1 MRLQGVGII
10 FALIVL
16 PIILVMSYYIQL
28 EVDTLSLQKSY
39 DSKLLDSTYDAMSA
53 FEINTANEDLSTV
66 SDSLRTIV
74 EASSNVFITTL
85 ATNMGMSNASKS
97 MIEPYIPAILFTMY
111 DGYYI
116 CAPTRVPT
124 ILTDPDGNAV
134 AVGDLGVSKVSGGYA
149 YDSNDYTKSK
159 EWKEG
164 CGYTDPATQ
173 LNKYLGVGELHNISD
188 YGQLLYHTETNG
200 VYTTNIE
207 NAKMTTKNI
216 VKNYMP
222 YSARYQQGDTDVT
235 VNYTLD
241 NFLTIE
247 GTKDD
252 IYYSKSGYLL
262 PHNAISV
269 AVKKADG
276 SSLDVLT
283 FNQEQ
288 AQKEIESGNY
298 EVTVTIADVNNET
311 TKITADNVNVDV
323 LTKEIEMYK
332 NDIRDLRNISDLDSM
347 QTIKD
352 LLTKIYQRADVTNHG
367 MPTSNTDYDSAYE
380 KRDLTIQD
388 LNRAINRKQYELDKV
403 SAIVYYVKG
412 TIFSSWLN
420 KEFHDLKETSIVEIS
435 GQEYKV
441 ANNDFAK
448 DDVIYQFS
456 DDVNIFDLEGL
467 DDDGNATEQ
476 ENVKA
481 VGVTEIHKSSAFY
494 THKHNV
500 IRNSIQYNLNLAMST
515 YNASAYISGYDYQ
528 MPIMQNDEWEQILNN
543 VSIVSFMQGISCGLK
558 TYNNYKVVSST
569 NNEIVVSPEHIY
581 YVEKSKF
588 NDEISEYHR
597 IDCVK
602 YFNEYVKGSKE
613 DLMSFSSKE
622 VKYDKQYDKNRFY
635 TYTYDH
641 MNLACYDCVND
652 YNNEKLNLFDKD
664 GENYIS
670 TINNDYDKNFR
681 DAYYIAIG
689 KERNNIYKMN
699 AVINSQGFQ
708 ILGVDS
714 ASSKN
719 TLKDI
724 KAIEIVFGSVQ
735 TTDKNENILSYKV
748 KVGNDYL
755 NDAVYSISSNA
766 SENQTMVVEVKP
778 DIDSASKVSKG
789 SLYFEV
795 QQENSTTIKK
805 GETNTEQSY
814 ASQDEY
820 RNAKND
826 ILKSYIKSIRV
837 IYK

>member
-1 MRLQGVGII
+1 MKLQGVGII

-85 ATNMGMSNASKS
+85 ATNLGMSNASKS
-97 MIEPYIPAILFTMY
+97 MVEPYIPAVLFTMY

-124 ILTDPDGNAV
+124 VLTDPDGNAV
-134 AVGDLGVSKVSGGYA
+134 AVGDLGVTKVSGGYA
-149 YDSNDYTKSK
+149 YNSELYTKSK
-159 EWKEG
+159 EWTQSSV
-164 CGYTDPATQ
+164 YDDPAA
-173 LNKYLGVGELHNISD
+173 NKNNYLGAGEIHNILD
-188 YGQLLYHTETNG
+188 YGQLLYHTDTDN
-200 VYTTNIE
+200 VYTTNLD

-222 YSARYQQGDTDVT
+222 YSARYQQDDIDIT

-241 NFLTIE
+241 NFLIVE
-247 GTKDD
+247 GTKGD

-262 PHNAISV
+262 PHNIV
-269 AVKKADG
+269 NVKVKRADG
-276 SSLDVLT
+276 SNVDILK

-288 AQKEIESGNY
+288 AQKEIETGNY
-298 EVTVTIADVNNET
+298 DVTVEINDSVNGV
-311 TKITADNVNVDV
+311 TKITANKVNVEV
-323 LTKEIEMYK
+323 LKQEIEMYK
-332 NDIRDLRNISDLDSM
+332 NDIRDLRNISDLDTM
-347 QTIKD
+347 QSIKD
-352 LLTKIYQRADVTNHG
+352 LLTKVYQRQDVNNHG
-367 MPTSNTDYDSAYE
+367 MPASNSDYDGAFQ
-380 KRDLTIQD
+380 RRDAAIADLTK
-388 LNRAINRKQYELDKV
+388 AINVKQYELDKV
-403 SAIVYYVKG
+403 SAIVYYTKG
-412 TIFSSWLN
+412 SIFSAWLDD
-420 KEFHDLKETSIVEIS
+420 EFSNLKETSIVEIS

-456 DDVNIFDLEGL
+456 EDVNIFDLRGL
-467 DDDGNATEQ
+467 DETGNKTEQ
-476 ENVKA
+476 EDVTIA
-481 VGVTEIHKSSAFY
+481 GATEIHKSSAFY

-569 NNEIVVSPEHIY
+569 NNEIVVRPEHIY
-581 YVEKSKF
+581 YIEKALF
-588 NDEISEYHR
+588 NDETSQYHR
-597 IDCVK
+597 IDCTK
-602 YFNEYVKGSKE
+602 YFKEYISGPRG

-641 MNLACYDCVND
+641 MNLACYDCIND
-652 YNNEKLNLFDKD
+652 YNNEKMSLFDPD
-664 GENYIS
+664 DPNYIS
-670 TINNDYDKNFR
+670 TINNTYDYKFTE
-681 DAYYIAIG
+681 AYYIAIG

-699 AVINSQGFQ
+699 AVINSQGFE
-708 ILGVDS
+708 IISSG
-714 ASSKN
+714 ASKKN
-719 TLKDI
+719 LKEI
-724 KAIEIVFGSVQ
+724 KALEVVFGSVK

-755 NDAVYSISSNA
+755 NDAVYSISSNS
-766 SENQTMVVEVKP
+766 SENQTMTIEVKP
-778 DIDSASKVSKG
+778 DISSSSTVSKG

-795 QQENSTTIKK
+795 QQENSTTVKK
-805 GETNTEQSY
+805 GEAESTTTY
-814 ASQDEY
+814 ASPEEY
-820 RNAKND
+820 RNAKNE
-826 ILKSYIKSIRV
+826 ILKSYIESIRV

>member
-1 MRLQGVGII
+1 MKLQGVGII

-74 EASSNVFITTL
+74 EASSNVFINTL
-85 ATNMGMSNASKS
+85 ATNLGMSNASKS
-97 MIEPYIPAILFTMY
+97 MVEPYIPAILFTMY

-124 ILTDPDGNAV
+124 VLTDPDGNAV
-134 AVGDLGVSKVSGGYA
+134 AVGDLGVTKVSSGYA
-149 YDSNDYTKSK
+149 YNPELYTKSK
-159 EWKEG
+159 EWNPESA
-164 CGYTDPATQ
+164 YDDPAGEM
-173 LNKYLGVGELHNISD
+173 NNYLGAGQIHNILD
-188 YGQLLYHTETNG
+188 YGQLLYYTNTDN
-200 VYTTNIE
+200 VYTTNLDE
-207 NAKMTTKNI
+207 AKMTTKNI

-222 YSARYQQGDTDVT
+222 YSARYQQDDIDIT

-241 NFLTIE
+241 NFLIVE
-247 GTKDD
+247 GTKGD

-262 PHNAISV
+262 PHNI
-269 AVKKADG
+269 VKVKVKRADG
-276 SSLDVLT
+276 SNVEILK

-298 EVTVTIADVNNET
+298 DVTVEINDSVNGV
-311 TKITADNVNVDV
+311 TKITANRVNVGV
-323 LTKEIEMYK
+323 LKQEIEMYK
-332 NDIRDLRNISDLDSM
+332 NDIRDLRNISDLDTM
-347 QTIKD
+347 QSIKD
-352 LLTKIYQRADVTNHG
+352 LLTKVYQRQDVNDYG
-367 MPTSNTDYDSAYE
+367 MPSSNSDYDGAFQRRDAAIS
-380 KRDLTIQD
+380 DLTK
-388 LNRAINRKQYELDKV
+388 AINVKQYELDKV
-403 SAIVYYVKG
+403 SAIVYYTKG
-412 TIFSSWLN
+412 SIFSAWLN
-420 KEFHDLKETSIVEIS
+420 DEFGNVKEKSIVEIS

-456 DDVNIFDLEGL
+456 EDISIFDLSGL
-467 DDDGNATEQ
+467 DESGNKTEQ
-476 ENVKA
+476 EDVTIA
-481 VGVTEIHKSSAFY
+481 GATEIHKSSTFY

-569 NNEIVVSPEHIY
+569 NNEIVVRPEHIY
-581 YVEKSKF
+581 YIEKALF
-588 NDEISEYHR
+588 NDETSQYHR
-597 IDCVK
+597 IDCTK
-602 YFNEYVKGSKE
+602 YFKEYVNGPRG

-641 MNLACYDCVND
+641 MNLACYDCIND
-652 YNNEKLNLFDKD
+652 YNNEKMSLFDPD
-664 GENYIS
+664 DPNYIS
-670 TINNDYDKNFR
+670 TINGTFDQNFR

-699 AVINSQGFQ
+699 AVVNSQGFE
-708 ILGVDS
+708 ILSSG
-714 ASSKN
+714 ASKKN
-719 TLKDI
+719 LKEI
-724 KAIEIVFGSVQ
+724 KALEVVFGSVK

-755 NDAVYSISSNA
+755 NDSVYSISSNS
-766 SENQTMVVEVKP
+766 SENQTMTIEVKP
-778 DIDSASKVSKG
+778 DINSASSVSEG

-795 QQENSTTIKK
+795 QQENSTTVKK
-805 GETNTEQSY
+805 GETESTSTY
-814 ASQDEY
+814 ASPEEY
-820 RNAKND
+820 RNAKSL
-826 ILKSYIKSIRV
+826 ILKSYIESIRV

>member
-1 MRLQGVGII
+1 MKLQGVGII

-74 EASSNVFITTL
+74 EASSNVFINTL
-85 ATNMGMSNASKS
+85 ATNLGMSNASKS
-97 MIEPYIPAILFTMY
+97 MVEPYIPAILFTMY

-124 ILTDPDGNAV
+124 VLTDPDGNAV
-134 AVGDLGVSKVSGGYA
+134 AVGDLGVTKVSSGYA
-149 YDSNDYTKSK
+149 YNPELYTKSK
-159 EWKEG
+159 EWTTKSV
-164 CGYTDPATQ
+164 YADPAGEI
-173 LNKYLGVGELHNISD
+173 NNYLGAGQIHNILD
-188 YGQLLYHTETNG
+188 YGQLLYYTDTDN
-200 VYTTNIE
+200 VYTTNLDQ
-207 NAKMTTKNI
+207 AKMTTKNI

-222 YSARYQQGDTDVT
+222 YSARYQQGDIDIT

-241 NFLTIE
+241 NFLIVE
-247 GTKDD
+247 GTKGD

-262 PHNAISV
+262 PHNI
-269 AVKKADG
+269 VKVKVKRADG
-276 SSLDVLT
+276 SNVEILK

-298 EVTVTIADVNNET
+298 DVTVEINDSVNGV
-311 TKITADNVNVDV
+311 TKITANRVNVGV
-323 LTKEIEMYK
+323 LKQEIEMYK
-332 NDIRDLRNISDLDSM
+332 NDIRDLRNITDLDTM
-347 QTIKD
+347 QSIKD
-352 LLTKIYQRADVTNHG
+352 LLTKVYQRQDVNDYG
-367 MPTSNTDYDSAYE
+367 MPSSNSDYDGAFQRRDAAIS
-380 KRDLTIQD
+380 DLTK
-388 LNRAINRKQYELDKV
+388 AINVKQYELDKV
-403 SAIVYYVKG
+403 SAIVYYTKG
-412 TIFSSWLN
+412 SIFSAWLN
-420 KEFHDLKETSIVEIS
+420 DEFGNVKENSIVEIS

-456 DDVNIFDLEGL
+456 EDISIFDLSGL
-467 DDDGNATEQ
+467 DESGNKTEQ
-476 ENVKA
+476 EDITIA
-481 VGVTEIHKSSAFY
+481 GATEIHKSSTFY

-569 NNEIVVSPEHIY
+569 NNEIVVRPEHIY
-581 YVEKSKF
+581 YIEKALF
-588 NDEISEYHR
+588 NDETSQYHR
-597 IDCVK
+597 IDCTK
-602 YFNEYVKGSKE
+602 YFKEYVNGPRG

-641 MNLACYDCVND
+641 MNLACYDCIND
-652 YNNEKLNLFDKD
+652 YNNEKMSLFDPD
-664 GENYIS
+664 DPNYIS
-670 TINNDYDKNFR
+670 TINGTFDQNFR

-699 AVINSQGFQ
+699 AVVNSQGFE
-708 ILGVDS
+708 ILSSG
-714 ASSKN
+714 ASKKN
-719 TLKDI
+719 LKEI
-724 KAIEIVFGSVQ
+724 KALEVVFGSVK

-755 NDAVYSISSNA
+755 NDSVYSISSNS
-766 SENQTMVVEVKP
+766 SENQTMTIEVKP
-778 DIDSASKVSKG
+778 DINSASSVSEG

-795 QQENSTTIKK
+795 QQENSTTVKK
-805 GETNTEQSY
+805 GETESTTTY
-814 ASQDEY
+814 ASPEEY
-820 RNAKND
+820 RNAKSL
-826 ILKSYIKSIRV
+826 ILKSYIESIRV

>member
-1 MRLQGVGII
+1 MKLQGVGII

-85 ATNMGMSNASKS
+85 ATNLGMSNASKS
-97 MIEPYIPAILFTMY
+97 MVEPYIPAVLFTMY

-124 ILTDPDGNAV
+124 VLTDPDGNAV
-134 AVGDLGVSKVSGGYA
+134 AVGDLGVTKVSGGYA
-149 YDSNDYTKSK
+149 YNSELYTKSK
-159 EWKEG
+159 EWTQSSV
-164 CGYTDPATQ
+164 YDDPAASK
-173 LNKYLGVGELHNISD
+173 NNYLGAGEIHNILD
-188 YGQLLYHTETNG
+188 YGQLLYHTDTDN
-200 VYTTNIE
+200 VYTTNLD

-222 YSARYQQGDTDVT
+222 YSARYQQDDIDIT

-241 NFLTIE
+241 NFLIVE
-247 GTKDD
+247 GTKGD

-262 PHNAISV
+262 PHNIV
-269 AVKKADG
+269 NVKVKRADG
-276 SSLDVLT
+276 SNVDILK

-288 AQKEIESGNY
+288 AQKEIETGNY
-298 EVTVTIADVNNET
+298 DVTVEINDSVNGV
-311 TKITADNVNVDV
+311 TKITANKVNVEV
-323 LTKEIEMYK
+323 LKQEIEMYK
-332 NDIRDLRNISDLDSM
+332 NDIRDLRNISDLDTM
-347 QTIKD
+347 QSIKD
-352 LLTKIYQRADVTNHG
+352 LLTKVYQRQDVNNHG
-367 MPTSNTDYDSAYE
+367 MPASNSDYDGAFQ
-380 KRDLTIQD
+380 RRDAAITDLTK
-388 LNRAINRKQYELDKV
+388 AINVKQYELDKV
-403 SAIVYYVKG
+403 SAIVYYTKG
-412 TIFSSWLN
+412 SIFSAWLDD
-420 KEFHDLKETSIVEIS
+420 EFSNLKETSIVEIS

-456 DDVNIFDLEGL
+456 EDVNIFDLRGL
-467 DDDGNATEQ
+467 DETGNKTEQ
-476 ENVKA
+476 EDVTIA
-481 VGVTEIHKSSAFY
+481 GATEIHKSSAFY

-569 NNEIVVSPEHIY
+569 NNEIVVRPEHIY
-581 YVEKSKF
+581 YIEKALF
-588 NDEISEYHR
+588 NDETSQYHR
-597 IDCVK
+597 IDCTK
-602 YFNEYVKGSKE
+602 YFKEYISGPRG

-641 MNLACYDCVND
+641 MNLACYDCIND
-652 YNNEKLNLFDKD
+652 YNNEKMSLFDPD
-664 GENYIS
+664 DPNYIS
-670 TINNDYDKNFR
+670 TINNTYDYKFTE
-681 DAYYIAIG
+681 AYYIAIG

-699 AVINSQGFQ
+699 AVINSQGFE
-708 ILGVDS
+708 IISSG
-714 ASSKN
+714 ASKKN
-719 TLKDI
+719 LKEI
-724 KAIEIVFGSVQ
+724 KALEVVFGSVK

-755 NDAVYSISSNA
+755 NDAVYSISSNS
-766 SENQTMVVEVKP
+766 SENQTMTIEVKP
-778 DIDSASKVSKG
+778 DISSSSTVSKG

-795 QQENSTTIKK
+795 QQENSTTVKK
-805 GETNTEQSY
+805 GEAESTTTY
-814 ASQDEY
+814 ASPEEY
-820 RNAKND
+820 RNAKNE
-826 ILKSYIKSIRV
+826 ILKSYIESIRV